1 VLVPPNDKNR
11 ANSVIFPGKKPRTP
25 RRRVTGSTIRRIP
38 ADKCGQTAHQHEQI
52 RRFNMNKFS
61 MSRRA
66 FAAGALA
73 STSVLAA
80 CGNGVGSRGG
90 AMIDARVSSTL
101 EEMYRKYPNT
111 VSLAQRANGMLVMPL
126 VTEAGLGLGGAYGR
140 GALLVDN
147 VTVDYY
153 SVVKGSGGL
162 QIGAQQFAHVLFF
175 MTEEALTGFRRSP
188 GWAAGAD
195 LEYVVSDQGDGVA
208 ADTTTALSPV
218 LAAVFARAGLRLGAT
233 LEGTKYTRII
243 P

>member
-1 VLVPPNDKNR
+1 MKTNG
-11 ANSVIFPGKKPRTP
+11 I
-25 RRRVTGSTIRRIP
+25 
-38 ADKCGQTAHQHEQI
+38 
-52 RRFNMNKFS
+52 
-61 MSRRA
+61 SRRA

-73 STSVLAA
+73 GTGLLAA
-80 CGNGVGSRGG
+80 CGNGVGSRGS
-90 AMIDARVSSTL
+90 ALIDSRVDVTL
-101 EEMYRKYPNT
+101 EEMYRSYPNT
-111 VSLAQRANGMLVMPL
+111 VDLAQKANGMLVMPL
-126 VTEAGLGLGGAYGR
+126 VTEAGFGFGGAYGR
-140 GALLVDN
+140 GALRVDN

-175 MTEEALTGFRRSP
+175 MTPEALTDFRRSP

-195 LEYVVSDQGDGVA
+195 LEYVVSDQGDSVA

-218 LAAVFARAGLRLGAT
+218 LAAVFARAGLRIGAT